1 MVFSLVYMVSIGVGL
16 KLNKIIQFPI
26 IVFSSLL
33 VKFFLFNPIVVYIIL
48 FLGLLILLLIHRF
61 YHPIIFIIGERLYF
75 LFTNILDNVLGKENI
90 SSENIIL
97 FWIFI
102 IVLISLFTAIVI
114 FKLKRIY
121 ILLPVYTLPFL
132 YYWYNFYDEA
142 YWTMALFLLSFII
155 LMGLISILQ

>member
-33 VKFFLFNPIVVYIIL
+33 VKFFLFNPIVLYIIL

-61 YHPIIFIIGERLYF
+61 YHPIIFIISERLYF

-97 FWIFI
+97 FWI
-102 IVLISLFTAIVI
+102 
-114 FKLKRIY
+114 
-121 ILLPVYTLPFL
+121 LL
-132 YYWYNFYDEA
+132 
-142 YWTMALFLLSFII
+142 
-155 LMGLISILQ
+155 